1 MVMTTLTMMPL
12 FLGKIGAPE
21 LILLLVLLIVFFGAK
36 KIPDLM
42 KGMGRGIKEFK
53 DAVNKDYTTDSNG
66 NGDNTNKPNSNPGEI
81 DKL

>member
-1 MVMTTLTMMPL
+1 MEIITVLPI

-21 LILLLVLLIVFFGAK
+21 LILILVLLIVFFGAK

-53 DAVNKDYTTDSNG
+53 DAVNKDYSKDIDGDNNNTTTTNNNSNG
-66 NGDNTNKPNSNPGEI
+66 TIENK
-81 DKL
+81 

>member
-1 MVMTTLTMMPL
+1 MTILTVTPL

-53 DAVNKDYTTDSNG
+53 DAVNKDYSNNLEGNNDSNAG
-66 NGDNTNKPNSNPGEI
+66 KSNSNPGEI